1 MLCGQFPFH
10 VLAALLLVHG
20 IFLSFVLS
28 CLAHFF
34 KISLWD
40 IKASLMFKIACQFW
54 GLTDF
59 LLRWIPRNI
68 YNSGHLPCFRAIV
81 LTNKKTDLSLVILEP
96 FNTIAMEVLENQLST
111 FELNTDFSEYP
122 IEPQGT

>member
-1 MLCGQFPFH
+1 MSSP
-10 VLAALLLVHG
+10 
-20 IFLSFVLS
+20 
-28 CLAHFF
+28 
-34 KISLWD
+34 
-40 IKASLMFKIACQFW
+40 
-54 GLTDF
+54 
-59 LLRWIPRNI
+59 LLRGFTVYRNSNDTPANVF
-68 YNSGHLPCFRAIV
+68 YFRAIV